1 MKKLNAFGIILLLIL
16 SLTSFQNIKSFSDRI
31 DSVPLDTVI
40 QQQSPVEISPAETSC
55 DTNHCCKRHKKNI
68 EVPVGKN
75 PNTNSP
81 DTVIINVKPEEV
93 K

>member
-1 MKKLNAFGIILLLIL
+1 MKKLNAFGIIILLIL
-16 SLTSFQNIKSFSDRI
+16 SLTSFQEIKLFSDRI
-31 DSVPLDTVI
+31 DFAPSDTVV
-40 QQQSPVEISPAETSC
+40 QQKSPVEISPSETSC

-81 DTVIINVKPEEV
+81 DTVIINIKPEEV